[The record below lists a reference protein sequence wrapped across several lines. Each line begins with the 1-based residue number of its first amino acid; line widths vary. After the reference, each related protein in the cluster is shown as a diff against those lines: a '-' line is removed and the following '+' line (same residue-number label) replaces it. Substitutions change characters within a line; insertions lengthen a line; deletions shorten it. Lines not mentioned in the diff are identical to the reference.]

1 MVDVSIIIVHW
12 NVPSLLEACLASI
25 QRERFSAAT
34 EIIVVDNGSDTPAL
48 REVIA
53 RHPAVQPLFLGE
65 NRGYA
70 AGCNAGLRAAR
81 GSAALL
87 LNPDTEVLAGALET
101 MWTTLRVARH
111 VGMVAP
117 ILMNPNGSLQSA
129 GYRFPGIANVV
140 LDLLPAPPRLLE
152 SSLNGRFSPGDGVT
166 PYRVDYPLGAAM
178 LVRRAAWEDV
188 GLLDEGYGMY
198 CEEIDW
204 ARRFAERGWT
214 ILVAPSARLV
224 HHGGSSTRQRAEAMR
239 LALWESRARYL
250 ARWGTPRQRAL
261 IPRIVVLGMHPRM
274 RRPTDDRRAND
285 RAIVERFSRLVSVER
300 R

>member
-1 MVDVSIIIVHW
+1 
-12 NVPSLLEACLASI
+12 
-25 QRERFSAAT
+25 
-34 EIIVVDNGSDTPAL
+34 
-48 REVIA
+48 
-53 RHPAVQPLFLGE
+53 
-65 NRGYA
+65 
-70 AGCNAGLRAAR
+70 
-81 GSAALL
+81 
-87 LNPDTEVLAGALET
+87 
-101 MWTTLRVARH
+101 
-111 VGMVAP
+111 
-117 ILMNPNGSLQSA
+117 
-129 GYRFPGIANVV
+129 
-140 LDLLPAPPRLLE
+140 
-152 SSLNGRFSPGDGVT
+152 
-166 PYRVDYPLGAAM
+166 
-178 LVRRAAWEDV
+178 
-188 GLLDEGYGMY
+188 MY